1 MGERYSARMTITALL
16 ELRLKP
22 ESLDTSY
29 QLLREILADTRA
41 FAGCESVNV
50 LIDNADPAHVIV
62 HETWASVE
70 ADAAYRAWRE
80 GDGVTT
86 LGSVLTGPPVL
97 TVLTLNSGI

>member
-1 MGERYSARMTITALL
+1 MTVTALL

-22 ESLDTSY
+22 ESLDAAY

-50 LIDNADPAHVIV
+50 LIDNADPAHVIL
-62 HETWASVE
+62 HESWASTE

-80 GDGVTT
+80 GDGATT
-86 LGSVLTGPPVL
+86 LGSMLTGAPVL
-97 TVLTLNSGI
+97 TVLTLDSGI